1 MTRDDEQRI
10 ADMLEVADQ
19 IDELVRR
26 GRFAFD
32 SDIAVRFAI
41 ERMLEILGEAANSV
55 SPTTRARLPEVPW
68 RDVSRL
74 RIVLAH
80 HYHRV
85 DPEQV
90 WSMATTEVA
99 ALVTALRNGREADD
113 DTSSG
118 VNG

>member
-19 IDELVRR
+19 IAELVQR
-26 GRFAFD
+26 GRAAFD
-32 SDIAVRFAI
+32 SDIAVRFAF
-41 ERMLEILGEAANSV
+41 ERLLEILGEAANSV
-55 SPTTRARLPEVPW
+55 SNATRDRFPEVPW

-90 WSMATTEVA
+90 WSMATQEVPTLA
-99 ALVTALRNGREADD
+99 AGLRGGGP
-113 DTSSG
+113 TP
-118 VNG
+118 

>member
-1 MTRDDEQRI
+1 MTHDDEQRI

-19 IDELVRR
+19 IAELVRR
-26 GRFAFD
+26 GHSAFG

-41 ERMLEILGEAANSV
+41 ERLLEILGEAANSV
-55 SPTTRARLPEVPW
+55 SPATRARFPDVPW

-85 DPEQV
+85 DPDQV
-90 WSMATTEVA
+90 WSMATQEVP
-99 ALVTALRNGREADD
+99 ALASGLRGG
-113 DTSSG
+113 S
-118 VNG
+118 